1 MNENY
6 PAYARQE
13 HTPTSQSTLC
23 FLIKGTYHL
32 ELNPN
37 PLCCLPS
44 SMWSGPSLFF
54 TYYSGKMGFP
64 QTFHYSKLVPVL
76 ELVYFLVTF
85 ALSIPS
91 AWNILSPH
99 LAMASLSSN
108 VTSSD
113 KPSSAV
119 TSVSLTIVWIY
130 LIHLFVFLFL
140 SPTRTEAP
148 QGKEPCP
155 FLFLHCIPNDQLAAQ

>member
-1 MNENY
+1 
-6 PAYARQE
+6 
-13 HTPTSQSTLC
+13 
-23 FLIKGTYHL
+23 
-32 ELNPN
+32 
-37 PLCCLPS
+37 
-44 SMWSGPSLFF
+44 
-54 TYYSGKMGFP
+54 MGFP

-119 TSVSLTIVWIY
+119 TSVSLTIV
-130 LIHLFVFLFL
+130 
-140 SPTRTEAP
+140 
-148 QGKEPCP
+148 
-155 FLFLHCIPNDQLAAQ
+155 